1 MNHIIQN
8 NRLTVTID
16 EFGAQMQSVVAD
28 GTERLW
34 QNEDGSWA
42 KHAPILFPYCG
53 RCTMKLGNKNY
64 GQGFHGF
71 ARDKAF
77 SCTAKAET
85 SVTFCLCEDEET
97 LLRYPFRFRFSIT
110 YALQDNEVQI
120 TSTMENTDHKP
131 LYYSCGSHESYALP
145 GGAEH
150 YEILFP
156 QEEEFIFQLVGE
168 NGLLSGETHNSGKGT
183 ILDLADEKRYNDT
196 VILKNIRSR
205 SVTLREKATKRPLA
219 EVAFPEISN
228 LLFWHPGSSHMICI
242 EPWKTLQDYVDS
254 REEDFTQKENVSCLL
269 PGEKEQL
276 VRTIRYL

>member
-1 MNHIIQN
+1 MEHILKN
-8 NRLTVTID
+8 DRLVVIVD

-28 GTERLW
+28 GKERLW

-53 RCTMKLGNKNY
+53 RCTMKLGDKNY

-71 ARDKAF
+71 GRDKTF
-77 SCTAKAET
+77 TCVSKTET
-85 SVTFCLCEDEET
+85 SVTFSLREDEDT
-97 LLRYPFRFRFSIT
+97 LQRYPFRFLFSIT
-110 YALQDNEVQI
+110 YTLQDNAVQI
-120 TSTMENTDHKP
+120 TSTMENTDDKP

-156 QEEEFIFQLVGE
+156 QEEDFVFQLVGE
-168 NGLLSGETHNSGKGT
+168 NGLLSGKTQDNGKGT
-183 ILDLADEKRYNDT
+183 VLDLADEKQYNDT

-205 SVTLREKATKRPLA
+205 TVTIREKATKMPIA
-219 EVAFPEISN
+219 EVAFPGISN

-242 EPWKTLQDYVDS
+242 EPWKTLQDYVDD
-254 REEDFTQKENVSCLL
+254 REGDFTQKENVSCLQ
-269 PGEKEQL
+269 PGEKEQIT
-276 VRTIRYL
+276 RTIRYL